1 MSNYRRIIGRALGSF
16 ILLVAE
22 FSFSSYQL
30 EEIAGNLSNP
40 WSVAQL
46 PNGDFLVT
54 EKPGKL
60 LQISAEGSIE
70 IIAGTPKPFFK
81 SQGGFFDVLPHPDF
95 ENNQLI
101 FLSFAEGDHEANR
114 TTVISARLSDSALSN
129 VQTILRV
136 RPDKDTPAH
145 YGGRLLFLPDGT
157 LLVTTG
163 DGFEYREASQ
173 NIKSELGKVLRIGID
188 GTIPSDNPFSATES
202 AKIWTYGHRNP
213 QGLAIKKEEGL
224 VFLHEHGP
232 KGGDEINILTQGSNF
247 GWPAITY
254 GVNYSGAM
262 ISPYTEAPGMEQ
274 PIHYWVPS
282 IAPSG
287 MAFYHGEQFPDWKG
301 DLFIGALVDKE
312 VRRLSLK
319 GTEIIKE
326 ESVFE
331 EVGQRVRDIR
341 VFQDGYIYLL
351 TDSDDE
357 GRLIRIKPK
366 LH

>member
-1 MSNYRRIIGRALGSF
+1 MSNCRRIVRCALGTF
-16 ILLVAE
+16 ILLVTE
-22 FSFSSYQL
+22 FSFSSYEL
-30 EEIAGNLSNP
+30 EEIAGGLNNP

-60 LQISAEGSIE
+60 LKISDNGKIE
-70 IIAGTPKPFFK
+70 KILGTPKPFYR

-95 ENNQLI
+95 ENNDLI

-114 TTVISARLSDSALSN
+114 TTVISARLSGLELAN
-129 VQTILRV
+129 IQTILRV

-173 NIKSELGKVLRIGID
+173 DIKSELGKVLHIEVD
-188 GTIPSDNPFSATES
+188 GTTPADNPFSGAES

-213 QGLAIKKEEGL
+213 QGLALQKEEGL

-232 KGGDEINILTQGSNF
+232 KGGDEINILNPGANF

-254 GVNYSGAM
+254 GVNYSGAI

-287 MAFYHGEQFPDWKG
+287 MAFYYGEQFPAWHG

-312 VRRLSLK
+312 VRRLSLD
-319 GTEIIKE
+319 GTKIINE
-326 ESVFE
+326 ESVFG
-331 EVGQRVRDIR
+331 EVEQRVRDVR

-351 TDSDDE
+351 TESDDE
-357 GRLIRIKPK
+357 GKLIRVRPK
-366 LH
+366 SP